1 MKKTTLKR
9 LFAYP
14 LAQPKPMMTGL
25 VFLLIAAISNA
36 GGPWLIQHFIDEHI
50 TKDNYTQQ
58 TLVLLASGYI
68 GLLLCSALFQYLQG
82 LQFNI
87 VATGII
93 KTIRKQAFHRV
104 IKQPLSA
111 FDYTP
116 TGKLVSRLTN
126 DTESLQQFYELL
138 IASVVK
144 NLVMILV
151 MLGVMLILSW
161 QLTLVVLVLLPVV
174 VGFMVLFQKLSTH
187 AYRVMRDLLTD
198 INGNMSESIQGMS
211 VIQLMRQE
219 KRFNQQ
225 FNQLTEQHFNAGR
238 KVIKL
243 NGILLRPL
251 MDLLAGIALLTLVAI
266 FGFSG
271 TELIGVG
278 VLYAFISYLGR
289 ITEPLIEMTQQ
300 LALLQQALVASER
313 IFEMMDAPEQ
323 SYGNDQQPLK
333 SGSIAIEQLSFSY
346 DGKQQV
352 LKQIDID
359 VEHQQFVA
367 LVGHTGSGKSTLAS
381 LLMGFYPVSQ
391 GKLKLDGRPIASLA
405 KSVLRKDVAMVQ
417 QDPHILPT
425 SVRENIALGRENIA
439 LGREV
444 SDDIIWQ
451 SLEQVGLAEQI
462 KRYPQLLD
470 TQLGQGETNLSA
482 GQKQLLAMA
491 RVLIAKPKIL
501 ILDEATAN
509 IDSGTEALIQRS
521 LNALR
526 HDMTLVVIAHRL
538 STIMEADKIVVLH
551 HGDLV
556 EMGSHKQLLAQQG
569 LYAQMYQLQQAGQH
583 IKEIEQQEELE
594 QAS

>member
-25 VFLLIAAISNA
+25 VFLLIAAVSNA

-93 KTIRKQAFHRV
+93 KTIRKQAFNRV

-346 DGKQQV
+346 DGKQLV

-425 SVRENIALGRENIA
+425 SVRENIALGRE
-439 LGREV
+439 V

-509 IDSGTEALIQRS
+509 IDSGAEALIQRS

-569 LYAQMYQLQQAGQH
+569 RYAQMYQLQQAGQH

>member
-25 VFLLIAAISNA
+25 VFLLIAAVSNA

-58 TLVLLASGYI
+58 TLILLASGYI

-93 KTIRKQAFHRV
+93 KTIRKQAFNRV

-161 QLTLVVLVLLPVV
+161 QLTLVVLILLPVV
-174 VGFMVLFQKLSTH
+174 VAFMALFQKLSTH

-323 SYGNDQQPLK
+323 SYGHDQQPLK
-333 SGSIAIEQLSFSY
+333 SGSISIEKLSFSY

-352 LKQIDID
+352 LKQIDIN

-425 SVRENIALGRENIA
+425 SVRENIA

-509 IDSGTEALIQRS
+509 IDSGTEALIQCS

-569 LYAQMYQLQQAGQH
+569 RYAQMYQLQQAGQH
-583 IKEIEQQEELE
+583 IKEIEQQEEQELE

>member
-25 VFLLIAAISNA
+25 VFLLIAAVSNA

-104 IKQPLSA
+104 ITQPLSA

-425 SVRENIALGRENIA
+425 SVRENIALGRE
-439 LGREV
+439 V

-569 LYAQMYQLQQAGQH
+569 RYAQMYQLQQAGQH

>member
-93 KTIRKQAFHRV
+93 KTIRKQAFNRV

-346 DGKQQV
+346 DGKQLV

-425 SVRENIALGRENIA
+425 SVRENIA

-569 LYAQMYQLQQAGQH
+569 RYAQMYQLQQAGQH

>member
-25 VFLLIAAISNA
+25 VFLLIAAVSNA

-333 SGSIAIEQLSFSY
+333 SSSIAIEQLSFSY

-352 LKQIDID
+352 LKQIDIN

-425 SVRENIALGRENIA
+425 SVRENIA

-569 LYAQMYQLQQAGQH
+569 RYAQMYQLQQAGQH

>member
-1 MKKTTLKR
+1 MKKTALKR

-352 LKQIDID
+352 LKQIDIN

-425 SVRENIALGRENIA
+425 SVRENIA

-569 LYAQMYQLQQAGQH
+569 RYAQMYQLQQAGQH

>member
-1 MKKTTLKR
+1 MKNSTLKR

-14 LAQPKPMMTGL
+14 LAQPKAMLTGL
-25 VFLLIAAISNA
+25 LFLLIAAVSNA

-58 TLVLLASGYI
+58 TLLLLGGGYLA
-68 GLLLCSALFQYLQG
+68 LLLCSSLFQYLQG

-93 KTIRKQAFHRV
+93 RTIRKQAFSRV
-104 IKQPLSA
+104 IQQPLSA

-174 VGFMVLFQKLSTH
+174 VGFMFLFQKLSTH

-198 INGNMSESIQGMS
+198 INGNMSESIQGMG

-219 KRFNQQ
+219 KRFNTR
-225 FNQLTEQHFNAGR
+225 FNQLTDQHFNAGR

-251 MDLLAGIALLTLVAI
+251 MDLLAGIALLTLVGI
-266 FGFSG
+266 FGYSG
-271 TELIGVG
+271 TEVIGVG

-323 SYGNDQQPLK
+323 AYGQDSQPLK
-333 SGSIAIEQLSFSY
+333 TGSIDIRDLSFSY
-346 DGKQQV
+346 DGKQTV
-352 LKQIDID
+352 LSKLNIEVQ
-359 VEHQQFVA
+359 HQNFIA

-391 GKLKLDGRPIASLA
+391 GDLLLDGRPIATLS

-417 QDPHILPT
+417 QDPHLLPA
-425 SVRENIALGRENIA
+425 SVRDNIALGRD
-439 LGREV
+439 V
-444 SDDIIWQ
+444 SDDEIWR
-451 SLEQVGLAEQI
+451 SLEQVGLAQQV
-462 KRYPQLLD
+462 KQYPQKLN
-470 TQLGQGETNLSA
+470 TPLGQGETNLSA

-509 IDSGTEALIQRS
+509 IDSGTEALIQKS
-521 LNALR
+521 LKALR
-526 HDMTLVVIAHRL
+526 QDMTLVVIAHRL
-538 STIMEADKIVVLH
+538 STIMDADNIVVLH

-556 EMGSHKQLLAQQG
+556 ESGNHQQLLTLNG
-569 LYAQMYQLQQAGQH
+569 RYAQMYQLQQAGQH
-583 IKEIEQQEELE
+583 IREIEWQEEQSLE
-594 QAS
+594 QAC

>member
-93 KTIRKQAFHRV
+93 KTIRKQAFNRV

-405 KSVLRKDVAMVQ
+405 KSVLRKDMAMVQ

-425 SVRENIALGRENIA
+425 SVRENIA

-462 KRYPQLLD
+462 KRYPQSLD

-569 LYAQMYQLQQAGQH
+569 RYAQMYQLQQAGQH

>member
-25 VFLLIAAISNA
+25 VFLLIAAVSNA

-313 IFEMMDAPEQ
+313 IFEMMNAPEQ

-425 SVRENIALGRENIA
+425 SVRENIA

-569 LYAQMYQLQQAGQH
+569 RYAQMYQLQQAGQH

>member
-25 VFLLIAAISNA
+25 VFLLIAAVSNA

-425 SVRENIALGRENIA
+425 SVRENIALGRE
-439 LGREV
+439 V

-556 EMGSHKQLLAQQG
+556 EMGNHKQLLAQQG
-569 LYAQMYQLQQAGQH
+569 RYAQMYQLQQAGQH
-583 IKEIEQQEELE
+583 IKEIEQQEKLE

>member
-25 VFLLIAAISNA
+25 VFLLIAAVSNA

-352 LKQIDID
+352 LKQIDIK

-425 SVRENIALGRENIA
+425 SVRENIA

-569 LYAQMYQLQQAGQH
+569 RYAQMYQLQQAGQH

>member
-14 LAQPKPMMTGL
+14 FAQPKPMMTGL
-25 VFLLIAAISNA
+25 VFLLIAAVSNA

-50 TKDNYTQQ
+50 TKDDYTQQ
-58 TLVLLASGYI
+58 TLILLASGYI

-93 KTIRKQAFHRV
+93 KTIRKQAFNRV

-161 QLTLVVLVLLPVV
+161 QLTLVVLILLPVV
-174 VGFMVLFQKLSTH
+174 VAFMALFQKLSTH

-323 SYGNDQQPLK
+323 SYGHDQQPLK

-352 LKQIDID
+352 LKQIDIN

-405 KSVLRKDVAMVQ
+405 KSALRKDVAMVQ

-425 SVRENIALGRENIA
+425 SVRENIA

-526 HDMTLVVIAHRL
+526 RDMTLVVIAHRL

-569 LYAQMYQLQQAGQH
+569 RYAQMYQLQQAGLH
-583 IKEIEQQEELE
+583 IKEIEQQEEQELE

>member
-93 KTIRKQAFHRV
+93 KTIRKQAFNRV

-333 SGSIAIEQLSFSY
+333 SGSIAIEQLNFSY

-425 SVRENIALGRENIA
+425 SVRENIA

-569 LYAQMYQLQQAGQH
+569 RYAQMYQLQQAGQH

>member
-25 VFLLIAAISNA
+25 VFLLIAAVSNA

-50 TKDNYTQQ
+50 TKDDYTQQ
-58 TLVLLASGYI
+58 TLILLASGYI

-93 KTIRKQAFHRV
+93 KTIRKQAFNRV

-161 QLTLVVLVLLPVV
+161 QLTLVVLILLPVV
-174 VGFMVLFQKLSTH
+174 VAFMALFQKLSTH

-323 SYGNDQQPLK
+323 SYGHDQQPLK

-391 GKLKLDGRPIASLA
+391 GMLKLDERPIASLA

-425 SVRENIALGRENIA
+425 SVRENIA

-556 EMGSHKQLLAQQG
+556 EMGSHKQLLAQQRR
-569 LYAQMYQLQQAGQH
+569 YAQMYQLQQAGQH
-583 IKEIEQQEELE
+583 IKEIEQQEEQELE